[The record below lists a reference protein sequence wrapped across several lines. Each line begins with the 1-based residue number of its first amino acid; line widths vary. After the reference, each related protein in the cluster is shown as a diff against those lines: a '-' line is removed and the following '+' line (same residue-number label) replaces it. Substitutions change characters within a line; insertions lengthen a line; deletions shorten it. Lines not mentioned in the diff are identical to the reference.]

1 MTSYIHTINPQI
13 ASLIGES
20 ESILLNQLEYWIS
33 KCGRDIDNLDGK
45 WIYNSYKKWSEQF
58 TYWSSSKLRR
68 TIRSLENL
76 GLIKS
81 AKVNSK
87 KWNQTKWYSINYNE
101 YDKLLGITNSTS
113 SNTSTADNDVHISNL
128 PSNIDLTSDQLK
140 CKLSSILIRSQKNH
154 QINKNI
160 KSTKI
165 IPIIKKI
172 TQKSPKVCICSKW
185 TNRSVQNEQIIITK
199 NNYTNKSSYKKNEI
213 GLENVLKEK
222 IEENSIKSNEIEQS
236 I

>member
-68 TIRSLENL
+68 TIKSLEKL

-81 AKVNSK
+81 TKLNAK

-101 YDKLLGITNSTS
+101 YNKLLENKYLNSPSSKTSAITYNDVTKSNF
-113 SNTSTADNDVHISNL
+113 NTSESERIVSTEL
-128 PSNIDLTSDQLK
+128 
-140 CKLSSILIRSQKNH
+140 
-154 QINKNI
+154 NI
-160 KSTKI
+160 KDLLTPS
-165 IPIIKKI
+165 
-172 TQKSPKVCICSKW
+172 
-185 TNRSVQNEQIIITK
+185 
-199 NNYTNKSSYKKNEI
+199 
-213 GLENVLKEK
+213 GL
-222 IEENSIKSNEIEQS
+222 Q
-236 I
+236 